1 MRTDLSTFE
10 KYSSQTGKA
19 VYDKNRARCGRKSKL
34 LEVEEF
40 LKLAEE
46 KMLKDKWSVDAVV
59 RYCRQELGF
68 SKDKKV
74 CTKTLYNWI
83 GKGFLKV
90 KNIDLPV
97 RVRLK
102 PRKVSRKV
110 VKSKPKGKSIEERP
124 QVANNRKKFGHWEID
139 T

>member
-1 MRTDLSTFE
+1 M
-10 KYSSQTGKA
+10 YN
-19 VYDKNRARCGRKSKL
+19 KNRARYGRKSKL
-34 LEVEEF
+34 LEVKEF

-46 KMLKDKWSVDAVV
+46 LKDKCSVDAVV
-59 RYCRQELGF
+59 GYCRQELGF
-68 SKDKKV
+68 SKDEMV

-90 KNIDLPV
+90 KNIDLPI

-110 VKSKPKGKSIEERP
+110 AKNKPKGKSIEERP
-124 QVANNRKKFGHWEID
+124 
-139 T
+139 